1 MLRLDFMTTQIVF
14 SDEFNKHDTADHP
27 ENADRLYVMLDA
39 LEQAPFY
46 KELQFIKPK
55 MVSEELLHEVHSG
68 EMIERIKEI
77 SEHGD
82 SWIDLDTYVCKSD
95 YETARLAAGGVLQV
109 SRNVVKGDAQ
119 NAYALVRPPG
129 HHASAERSMG
139 FCLFNNAG
147 IAAHDL
153 SKKKKR
159 VLIFDHDIHHG
170 NGTQSIFY
178 ERSDVMYQSFHLSPH
193 YPGTGAMCEIGE
205 GEGKGYTVNAPL
217 GFGHD
222 DGAVSQLFDEIFLPI
237 TTQFRPHL
245 IIVSAGYDSHHADQ
259 LGGLKLSAN
268 FFGEMIRRF
277 QDVQPKIVITLEGG
291 YNFQWLGKCFLSQ
304 LGQLVS
310 HPLRFEDKIEGNND
324 VSMLLKAMKKELREY
339 WGL

>member
-1 MLRLDFMTTQIVF
+1 MFSRDCMTTPIVF

-46 KELQFIKPK
+46 KKLLFIEPEMLPEK
-55 MVSEELLHEVHSG
+55 LLYEVHSK
-68 EMIERIKEI
+68 EMIQRVKEI

-95 YETARLAAGGVLQV
+95 YETARLAAGGVV
-109 SRNVVKGDAQ
+109 SVCRNVVEGDAP

-147 IAAHDL
+147 LAAHAL
-153 SKKKKR
+153 SKTGKR
-159 VLIFDHDIHHG
+159 VLIFDHDVHHG

-178 ERSDVMYQSFHLSPH
+178 KRKDVMYQSFHLSPH
-193 YPGTGAMCEIGE
+193 YPGTGDVSEIGE
-205 GEGKGYTVNAPL
+205 EDGKGYTINAPL
-217 GFGHD
+217 GFGHG
-222 DGAVSQLFDEIFLPI
+222 DGAVLQLFDEIFIPI
-237 TTQFRPHL
+237 ATQFKPHL
-245 IIVSAGYDSHHADQ
+245 IIISAGYDSHHSDQ

-268 FFGEMIRRF
+268 FFGKMIKRF
-277 QDVQPKIVITLEGG
+277 QEVQPRIVCTLEGG
-291 YNFQWLGKCFLSQ
+291 YNLQWIGKCFLSQ
-304 LGQLVS
+304 VGQLMS
-310 HPLRFEDKIEGNND
+310 YPLQFDDPVKGNDDVKAVIDK
-324 VSMLLKAMKKELREY
+324 MKKELGPY
-339 WGL
+339 WDI

>member
-1 MLRLDFMTTQIVF
+1 MFNCDFMTTQIVF

-39 LEQAPFY
+39 MEQTPFY
-46 KELQFIKPK
+46 KNLQFIEPE
-55 MVSEELLHEVHSG
+55 MISEKLLHEVHSA

-95 YETARLAAGGVLQV
+95 YETARLAAGGVAQLC
-109 SRNVVKGDAQ
+109 RNVIKGDAQ

-147 IAAHDL
+147 IAAHEQ
-153 SKKKKR
+153 SKKGNR
-159 VLIFDHDIHHG
+159 VLIFDHDVHHG

-178 ERSDVMYQSFHLSPH
+178 SRNDVMYQSFHLSPH
-193 YPGTGAMCEIGE
+193 YPGTGDICEIGE
-205 GEGKGYTVNAPL
+205 GDGKGYTINAPL
-217 GFGHD
+217 NFGHG

-237 TTQFRPHL
+237 TRQYKPDL
-245 IIVSAGYDSHHADQ
+245 IIISAGYDSHHTDQ

-268 FFGEMIRRF
+268 FFGEMIKRF
-277 QDVQPKIVITLEGG
+277 QDVQPRIVCTLEGG
-291 YNFQWLGKCFLSQ
+291 YNLQWIGKCFMSQ
-304 LGQLVS
+304 LGQMMS
-310 HPLRFEDKIEGNND
+310 HPFQFDDPIQGTDNVEAVIDK
-324 VSMLLKAMKKELREY
+324 MKKELGNY
-339 WGL
+339 WEL

>member
-1 MLRLDFMTTQIVF
+1 MFIFDSMATQIVF

-46 KELQFIKPK
+46 NNLQFIKPE
-55 MVSEELLHEVHSG
+55 MVSEKLLHEVHSA
-68 EMIERIKEI
+68 EMIDRVKEI
-77 SEHGD
+77 SKQGD

-109 SRNVVKGDAQ
+109 CKTVLSGDAQ

-129 HHASAERSMG
+129 HHASEARSMG

-147 IAAHDL
+147 IAAHEL
-153 SKKKKR
+153 SKKKKKI
-159 VLIFDHDIHHG
+159 LIFDHDVHHG

-178 ERSDVMYQSFHLSPH
+178 SRKDVMYQSFHLSPH
-193 YPGTGAMCEIGE
+193 YPGTGDSCEIGQ
-205 GEGKGYTVNAPL
+205 GAGKGYTINAPL

-222 DGAVSQLFDEIFLPI
+222 DRAVSQVFDEIFLPI
-237 TTQFRPHL
+237 TQQYKPDL
-245 IIVSAGYDSHHADQ
+245 IIISAGYDSHHADP

-268 FFGEMIRRF
+268 YFGEMIR
-277 QDVQPKIVITLEGG
+277 QLQEIQPKIVCTLEGG
-291 YNFQWLGKCFLSQ
+291 YNLQWLGKCFLSQ
-304 LGQLVS
+304 LGQLLS
-310 HPLRFEDKIEGNND
+310 HPLRCDDDIKGNDD
-324 VSMLLKAMKKELREY
+324 VSNVIRTMKKELKEY
-339 WGL
+339 WEL